1 MYAQNVNTFN
11 AYYSSP
17 LYSKINFENVPYEH
31 ICRSMKECKGQK
43 SIDATAVE
51 YYLSSH
57 ALHLL
62 QNKYPKEEQMPENVY
77 LAISKQKESLNEI
90 AMRVFYYLI
99 KICPEEAQ
107 FGQERNAGIYDF
119 ISNSV
124 SPRAAEYAKSI
135 LSRGGSAPKDLTIYE
150 ALKSVEM
157 IFRFAQWTPGFGG
170 LAWAQITQVAL
181 EVVSGNN
188 SLDLMVDKAFTLS
201 HNNGAIFNKGHFFS
215 MYTRDFYSILDIQA
229 SGQIPQAINEKKI
242 SGHDNEDVKNCFK
255 LFLPFCQKEFK
266 APFDVKRVKSMEKVR
281 QAKEAAL
288 QKQIS
293 AYYNKH
299 SGHGHSGSAQNKIEQ
314 TGPAVRLCDT
324 IISVDDYEDLRSEST
339 FKQGFKIPKR

>member
-1 MYAQNVNTFN
+1 MYAQSVNTFSN
-11 AYYSSP
+11 YYSSP

-31 ICRSMKECKGQK
+31 VKKAMKECKDRK

-77 LAISKQKESLNEI
+77 LAICKQKESLNEI
-90 AMRVFYYLI
+90 AMRVFYYLVE
-99 KICPEEAQ
+99 ICPEEAR
-107 FGQERNAGIYDF
+107 FGTERNAGIYDF

-124 SPRAAEYAKSI
+124 SPKAGEYAKSI
-135 LSRGGSAPKDLTIYE
+135 LSNGSVPKDLTIYE
-150 ALKSVEM
+150 VLKSVEM
-157 IFRFAQWTPGFGG
+157 IFRFAQWSPGFGG

-215 MYTRDFYSILDIQA
+215 MYTNQFYSILDIQA
-229 SGQIPQAINEKKI
+229 SGQVPQAINAQKI
-242 SGHDNEDVKNCFK
+242 SCHNSEDVQKCFK
-255 LFLPFCQKEFK
+255 LFLPFCQKEFTSV
-266 APFDVKRVKSMEKVR
+266 FDSKKVNSMESVR
-281 QAKEAAL
+281 KAKEAAL
-288 QKQIS
+288 QKQIT

-299 SGHGHSGSAQNKIEQ
+299 SGAGHSSTSKSVEKS
-314 TGPAVRLCDT
+314 GPPVRACDT
-324 IISVDDYEDLRSEST
+324 LISVEDYEQLHSDST